1 LVFRLFLVTSL
12 VVFLIPTPS
21 ASRDLFVSVIT
32 VDGQTETSGTNS
44 LKALG
49 ELFDDESL
57 EALFGAAYI
66 PNESAVSALVDL
78 RGVDGLVEYAAD
90 STELVVSVPSADF
103 QRTFDGGSRDASEE
117 ALQEWLDG
125 NGDQSTTDSQGALT
139 TLLKEFVAASPVDPV
154 AGNPNSL
161 QSRMF
166 DRDLGLGTLGPF
178 LGDFP
183 DASEGIPMLWKMDF
197 DFAYYGSGPYD
208 GQSYDLELAFAWS
221 PTRRL
226 AVVTDLAMTF
236 SVDEGEALSGLG
248 ELGLGLQGRISENWN
263 LAAVTRFGVV
273 GSIDEGAVAGMWS
286 VSLVN
291 HMRFD
296 IGDYQLEMNN
306 MLGGASSID
315 GIRVEGIELDYDLA
329 NGVVKN
335 GLTLSRE
342 FSMGGSSRPL
352 RGRLFFVD
360 TVFFGDE
367 LWLEHSDELGL
378 GLGLAS
384 KEGSRSYDP
393 AAIDISWIFGSNYD
407 AVRLSLSLRY

>member
-1 LVFRLFLVTSL
+1 MTFRLLSFTSL
-12 VVFLIPTPS
+12 VLFLMPNLA
-21 ASRDLFVSVIT
+21 ASRDLFVSVTT
-32 VDGQTETSGTNS
+32 VGTETETSGTNS
-44 LKALG
+44 LTELS

-57 EALFGAAYI
+57 LALFGSTYV
-66 PNESAVSALVDL
+66 PGVSAVSAAVDL
-78 RGVDGLVEYAAD
+78 RGVAAQVGYAENSNKLVI
-90 STELVVSVPSADF
+90 SVPSVGF
-103 QRTFDGGSRDASEE
+103 TREFDGDDRDAAEE

-154 AGNPNSL
+154 AGNPKSL

-178 LGDFP
+178 MGDFP
-183 DASEGIPMLWKMDF
+183 DASEGIPMLWKLDL

-208 GQSYDLELAFAWS
+208 GQSYDLEFAFAWS

-263 LAAVTRFGVV
+263 LTAVTRFGVV

-296 IGDYQLEMNN
+296 VGDYQLEMNN
-306 MLGGASSID
+306 MLGAASSID
-315 GIRVEGIELDYDLA
+315 GIRIEGIELDYDLA

-342 FSMGGSSRPL
+342 FSLGGSSRPL
-352 RGRLFFVD
+352 RGRFFFVD

-367 LWLEHSDELGL
+367 LWLEHTDELGL

-393 AAIDISWIFGSNYD
+393 AAIDLSWVFGSDYD

>member
-1 LVFRLFLVTSL
+1 LTFRLLFVPSL
-12 VVFLIPTPS
+12 VLFLIPNLA
-21 ASRDLFVSVIT
+21 ASRDLFVSVTT
-32 VDGQTETSGTNS
+32 VGTQTETSGTNS
-44 LKALG
+44 LTELG

-57 EALFGAAYI
+57 LALFGSSYV
-66 PNESAVSALVDL
+66 PGVSAVSAAVDL
-78 RGVDGLVEYAAD
+78 RGVAAQVGYAENSNVLVI
-90 STELVVSVPSADF
+90 SVPSAGF
-103 QRTFDGGSRDASEE
+103 TREFDGDDRDAAEE

-154 AGNPNSL
+154 AGNPKSL

-166 DRDLGLGTLGPF
+166 DRDLGLGTLSPF
-178 LGDFP
+178 MADFP
-183 DASEGIPMLWKMDF
+183 DASEGIPMLWKVDF

-208 GQSYDLELAFAWS
+208 GQSYDFEFAFAWS

-248 ELGLGLQGRISENWN
+248 EFGLGLQGRISENWN

-296 IGDYQLEMNN
+296 VGDYQLEMNN
-306 MLGGASSID
+306 MLGAASSID

-342 FSMGGSSRPL
+342 FSLGGSSRPL
-352 RGRLFFVD
+352 RGRFFFVD
-360 TVFFGDE
+360 TVFFGDA

-393 AAIDISWIFGSNYD
+393 AAIDLSWVFGSDYD

>member
-1 LVFRLFLVTSL
+1 MG
-12 VVFLIPTPS
+12 
-21 ASRDLFVSVIT
+21 RDLFVSVTT
-32 VDGQTETSGTNS
+32 VGTQTEISGTNS
-44 LKALG
+44 LTALG

-57 EALFGAAYI
+57 EALFGSAYD
-66 PNESAVSALVDL
+66 PGVSEVRAEVDL
-78 RGVDGLVEYAAD
+78 RGVAARIYYAENSNALVI
-90 STELVVSVPSADF
+90 SVPSADF
-103 QRTFDGGSRDASEE
+103 TRTFTGDDRNASEE

-166 DRDLGLGTLGPF
+166 DRDMGLGSLGPF
-178 LGDFP
+178 MGDFP
-183 DASEGIPMLWKMDF
+183 DASEGIPMLWKLDF

-263 LAAVTRFGVV
+263 LTAVTRFGVV

-342 FSMGGSSRPL
+342 FSMGGSSRRL
-352 RGRLFFVD
+352 RGRFFFVD

-393 AAIDISWIFGSNYD
+393 AAIDLSWVFGSDYD